1 MGRNMKSSLK
11 GARVR
16 PKGKDREEIL
26 NRRLNAFD
34 RGKISY
40 ESFEKKLDDSL
51 DLTLKD
57 KVKFLRVFSALL
69 DTAREEYDNDD
80 VVRNIV
86 DSIEKDGIDP
96 AMLTVLGYNV
106 LMFVDILANMLEKEK
121 DKMESEKR

>member
-1 MGRNMKSSLK
+1 MGRNMKNSLK

-16 PKGKDREEIL
+16 PNSTNKEYVK
-26 NRRLNAFD
+26 RRLDAFD
-34 RGKISY
+34 RGKLSY
-40 ESFEKKLDDSL
+40 ESFEKKFDDSL
-51 DLTLKD
+51 DLTLKE
-57 KVKFLRVFSALL
+57 KVKLIRVLSALL
-69 DTAREEYDNDD
+69 DTASDEYDNDA

-106 LMFVDILANMLEKEK
+106 LMFVDVLANMLEKEK